1 MTIYYVYAYLRKSDS
16 TPYYIGKGKGD
27 RAYSKNHT
35 VPVPKDKSKIVFL
48 ETSLTELGAIAL
60 ERRYIRWYGRKDL
73 GTGILRN
80 QTDGGEGTFN
90 LSAEIRLKRNKSVS
104 LALTGKKKSEA
115 HCRKIREN
123 QLGRKQS
130 DSTKMKRSIAL
141 KGIKRGPYS
150 VERVEKMRKSLTG
163 RKAPNKGLPMPKHQ
177 KEILNDIV
185 TCPHCC
191 KQGTLG
197 PMSRWHFDNCKVNKP
212 TNTQV

>member
-90 LSAEIRLKRNKSVS
+90 LSAEIRLKRNKAVS
-104 LALTGKKKSEA
+104 LALLGKKKSET
-115 HCRKIREN
+115 HCKKIREN
-123 QLGRKQS
+123 QLGRKQT
-130 DSTKMKRSIAL
+130 DETKLKRSAAL
-141 KGIKRGPYS
+141 KGIKRGPYPI
-150 VERVEKMRKSLTG
+150 ERVENMRKALKG
-163 RKAPNKGLPMPKHQ
+163 RCAPNKGLPMPNHQ
-177 KEILNDIV
+177 KEILNELIV
-185 TCPHCC
+185 CPHCS

-197 PMSRWHFDNCKVNKP
+197 PMRRWHFENCKNR
-212 TNTQV
+212 